1 MIMKRRATVLIG
13 LMLLPTAALARDDGR
28 YASSP
33 LKQWF
38 ESLQSILGKCCTDAM
53 DTSSPTQIGNP
64 IAGSIVFALMAN
76 GFWCPMTLSLGNLTS
91 QGGRWS
97 GDTTS
102 TAIRASAVSCPAA

>member
-1 MIMKRRATVLIG
+1 MIMKRPATVLIG
-13 LMLLPTAALARDDGR
+13 LMLLATAALARDDGR

-38 ESLQSILGKCCTDAM
+38 ESLQSILGNAAPTPM
-53 DTSSPTQIGNP
+53 VTSSPTQIGNP
-64 IAGSIVFALMAN
+64 IAGSIVFALMVN
-76 GFWCPMTLSLGNLTS
+76 GFWCPMALSLCNLIS

-102 TAIRASAVSCPAA
+102 TAIRASAVSCLAA